1 LGSGA
6 PGAGTNLAATYD
18 GGQVSNTEVVE
29 RLSEPWFV
37 TEAEQNAPTNAQMGQ
52 VEHVAR
58 HLAALHILVDAARK
72 RGFDKRPGWGLE
84 VKLSEQTVLA
94 QALSDEVRRQTFVS
108 DKEASEEY
116 RTNKFMFIGI
126 ESIEARMIGIRA
138 SKHGEKALARA
149 NEALKLI
156 KAGQDFG
163 AVASRFSDL
172 AQEAA
177 QSNAYPADKWGKG
190 AGRALAELGEGRIS
204 EPLPV
209 ADGYEIVKVERLHLV
224 GNSSAEEAK
233 AQVLRILFEK
243 AVVERMDQITK
254 GAGDAIAFVPSTINS
269 QLSTNPV
276 LLRCGQFE
284 LTRQD
289 VRGLA
294 AERGVPAIE
303 DQKMVEVIR
312 QESGIQIQDGELAR
326 RMGLDKRPEVQ
337 KAQRD
342 ALDKR
347 LAEKAKRALLPELVA
362 EMTFDEGRIRN
373 SYESKFTAT
382 FEPLMQ
388 YDLLVVPLRVPAGA
402 SAEER
407 QTVVSNTLAKAQELV
422 KQATEGSSLKALAAA
437 DSSLQ
442 LMLEQSRTV
451 REGSALYPL
460 VAGLKEGEIA
470 AEPYEDFGGY
480 CVLRVN
486 KYEPRRKMPYD
497 LAKNYILE
505 EFRTQALW
513 ELRHNFEPVLLNK
526 YHFAFGAPPS
536 GARGVPT
543 PEPGGTVKTN
553 SLGAVKTL

>member
-1 LGSGA
+1 
-6 PGAGTNLAATYD
+6 
-18 GGQVSNTEVVE
+18 
-29 RLSEPWFV
+29 
-37 TEAEQNAPTNAQMGQ
+37 M
-52 VEHVAR
+52 
-58 HLAALHILVDAARK
+58 
-72 RGFDKRPGWGLE
+72 
-84 VKLSEQTVLA
+84 
-94 QALSDEVRRQTFVS
+94 
-108 DKEASEEY
+108 
-116 RTNKFMFIGI
+116 M
-126 ESIEARMIGIRA
+126 
-138 SKHGEKALARA
+138 
-149 NEALKLI
+149 
-156 KAGQDFG
+156 
-163 AVASRFSDL
+163 
-172 AQEAA
+172 
-177 QSNAYPADKWGKG
+177 
-190 AGRALAELGEGRIS
+190 
-204 EPLPV
+204 
-209 ADGYEIVKVERLHLV
+209 
-224 GNSSAEEAK
+224 
-233 AQVLRILFEK
+233 
-243 AVVERMDQITK
+243 
-254 GAGDAIAFVPSTINS
+254 
-269 QLSTNPV
+269 
-276 LLRCGQFE
+276 
-284 LTRQD
+284 
-289 VRGLA
+289 
-294 AERGVPAIE
+294 
-303 DQKMVEVIR
+303 
-312 QESGIQIQDGELAR
+312 
-326 RMGLDKRPEVQ
+326 
-337 KAQRD
+337 
-342 ALDKR
+342 
-347 LAEKAKRALLPELVA
+347 
-362 EMTFDEGRIRN
+362 FDEGRIRN

-513 ELRHNFEPVLLNK
+513 ELRHKFEPVLLNK

-536 GARGVPT
+536 GARGVPS

>member
-1 LGSGA
+1 M
-6 PGAGTNLAATYD
+6 GTR
-18 GGQVSNTEVVE
+18 S
-29 RLSEPWFV
+29 
-37 TEAEQNAPTNAQMGQ
+37 
-52 VEHVAR
+52 
-58 HLAALHILVDAARK
+58 
-72 RGFDKRPGWGLE
+72 
-84 VKLSEQTVLA
+84 
-94 QALSDEVRRQTFVS
+94 
-108 DKEASEEY
+108 
-116 RTNKFMFIGI
+116 
-126 ESIEARMIGIRA
+126 
-138 SKHGEKALARA
+138 SKSSAC
-149 NEALKLI
+149 N
-156 KAGQDFG
+156 
-163 AVASRFSDL
+163 
-172 AQEAA
+172 
-177 QSNAYPADKWGKG
+177 P
-190 AGRALAELGEGRIS
+190 
-204 EPLPV
+204 
-209 ADGYEIVKVERLHLV
+209 
-224 GNSSAEEAK
+224 SAEEAK

-303 DQKMVEVIR
+303 DQKMVEIIR